1 MSTRRR
7 RPVKKINYSMKKKLA
22 VLFSLVLL
30 ALVGLVARITYINA
44 TSGSKYRKQV
54 LSQAQQKYENQ
65 TLPAKRGDIY
75 DRNGNIL
82 ATSNKVYNV
91 ILDCL
96 EVNKDQDSVEPTI
109 KALVEV
115 LGLDEDEM
123 RKLLTDSSTKKSQY
137 QIVKKQISM
146 DDKKAF
152 EKYEDPGDDSELTAT
167 QLKERSRITGV
178 WFEEDYL
185 RSYPFNE
192 TACDTVGFTLSR
204 DVADA
209 GLEGYYNATLTGVD
223 GRQYGYINNNS
234 DVEQTIIEPTDGK
247 SIETSLDLG
256 LQQIVEKY
264 VNTFEEKMGAKNVGV
279 IIEDPKTG
287 EILAMDGGDRYDLN
301 NPRDLSNVYS
311 QSEIAA
317 MNDEETVEALNGMWS
332 NFCVTDAYEPGSVV
346 KPIVMGSALEMGAIS
361 ENDNFVCD
369 GGQSFGAEGATTFI
383 KCAVWPDA
391 HGTEALSDV
400 IANSCND
407 GMMQIAA
414 KMGKDNFLKT
424 QSVFNFGTRTGIDLP
439 NEGSGLIHTSDTM
452 GETELACSA
461 FGQGYTLTM
470 IQEIN
475 AMCSVINGGYYYQ
488 PHLVTKIK
496 DSSGGIVKTISP
508 TLMKQTISEKISADI
523 RSYMAA
529 SVDHGTSRTSKVQGY
544 SSGGKTG
551 TAEKFPRGNGKY
563 LVSFIGFAPVD
574 DPALVIYVVVDE
586 PKVDDQASSTY
597 AQYIAQGIL
606 SEALPYLNVQPD
618 EAEDG
623 EVPTTELW
631 ELFKGISD
639 SATGTGA
646 DGQKEA
652 ISDENVPSPPE
663 DESEDS
669 DTEDN
674 NDMQSEGL
682 TNEEAGL
689 E

>member
-91 ILDCL
+91 VLDCL

-178 WFEEDYL
+178 WFVEDYL

-361 ENDNFVCD
+361 ESDNFVCD

-414 KMGKDNFLKT
+414 KLGGVKIAKYEAL
-424 QSVFNFGTRTGIDLP
+424 FGFGNRTGIDLP
-439 NEGSGLIHTSDTM
+439 GEEAGLTI
-452 GETELACSA
+452 GEKMTVIDAACNS
-461 FGQGYTLTM
+461 FGQN
-470 IQEIN
+470 IN
-475 AMCSVINGGYYYQ
+475 VNMVQMAAAFSSLVNGGNYYQ
-488 PHLVTKIK
+488 PHIVKRIEKST
-496 DSSGGIVKTISP
+496 GEVVKTIEP
-508 TLMKQTISEKISADI
+508 NLVRQTVTSETSQLLRTYLRAG
-523 RSYMAA
+523 
-529 SVDHGTSRTSKVQGY
+529 VDEGLARKSGVAGY
-544 SSGGKTG
+544 AIGGKTG
-551 TAEKFPRGNGKY
+551 TAQKQPREDKKWV
-563 LVSFIGFAPVD
+563 VSYIGCAPTD
-574 DPALVIYVVVDE
+574 DPQLVLYTVIDE
-586 PKVDDQASSTY
+586 PFETNGTSGSSLD
-597 AQYIAQGIL
+597 ALNL
-606 SEALPYLNVQPD
+606 SRSIYEEALPYLNIYKDIKAEPVDTTNSAVESTVELPD
-618 EAEDG
+618 
-623 EVPTTELW
+623 TTN
-631 ELFKGISD
+631 
-639 SATGTGA
+639 T
-646 DGQKEA
+646 
-652 ISDENVPSPPE
+652 
-663 DESEDS
+663 
-669 DTEDN
+669 N
-674 NDMQSEGL
+674 N
-682 TNEEAGL
+682 N
-689 E
+689 